1 MNFYMFSNTLLNNF
15 FVLRSLKDTSN
26 CGDKANDSDLH
37 LQEITHTYNLNILYL
52 YQYLEIFQISK
63 SNLIKF

>member
-37 LQEITHTYNLNILYL
+37 LQEITHTYNLNILDHIKKTKLPVSWY
-52 YQYLEIFQISK
+52 FQ
-63 SNLIKF
+63 